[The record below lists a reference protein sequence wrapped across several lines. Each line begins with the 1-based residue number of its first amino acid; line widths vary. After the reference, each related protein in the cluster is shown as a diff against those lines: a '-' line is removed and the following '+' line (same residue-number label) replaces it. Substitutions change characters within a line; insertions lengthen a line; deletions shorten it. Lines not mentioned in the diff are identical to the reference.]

1 MTAELGGLAEPPRVS
16 SDDIEPLVRAISG
29 LLFGIAF
36 RILGNHAD
44 AEDAVQ
50 NAWIKAMLCWPRVAS
65 IATVDEQ
72 CAFMVNVAVKEALQI
87 IRKRYRRREAFGT
100 EGKENTRGACLA
112 ACGGGLEPVA
122 EQVQVREELR
132 LTWQEISTMPETR
145 KVVVGLYAAGH
156 EYGEIAEML
165 GIHVSTVGSH
175 ISNARKH
182 LRRVLPG
189 AQEGKPE

>member
-1 MTAELGGLAEPPRVS
+1 MTAEPGGLSAPPHVS
-16 SDDIEPLVRAISG
+16 SDDIEPLVRAMSG
-29 LLFGIAF
+29 LLFRIAF

-50 NAWIKAMLCWPRVAS
+50 NAWIRAMLCWPRVAS
-65 IATVDEQ
+65 IAAADEQ
-72 CAFMVNVAVKEALQI
+72 RAFMVHVAVKEALQI
-87 IRKRYRRREAFGT
+87 IRKRYRRRESLGAD
-100 EGKENTRGACLA
+100 GKENPRA
-112 ACGGGLEPVA
+112 LEPVA

-132 LTWQEISTMPETR
+132 LTWQEISTFPEAR

-182 LRRVLPG
+182 LRRVLPD
-189 AQEGKPE
+189 A